1 MKIGLSIQCSALA
14 LLFLACGS
22 EKPATAPATNPTP
35 APATTPAPAK
45 APQAAPTA
53 APVDATAEAPQNPA
67 TQDPGKKPVGPVRV
81 NYDLAKVLFGNEPA
95 APAVADASPLQP
107 LVDAAIGALPAEA
120 AAAASG
126 KEDGLAAL
134 KEHVAKASK
143 GSADPAAVDSLLR
156 ERVVKVAL
164 GKALFHEKSL
174 SKDGSVSC
182 ASCHDLANYGQDGK
196 ATSAGAGGKHGERN
210 TPSVYNA
217 ARQYKQFWD
226 ARADTIEDQALM
238 HVLEPDANGVADEA
252 ELVKKIKEKA
262 DLVAGFQKAFPGDA
276 DAVSA
281 KNFKL
286 AMGAFERSLVTKSR
300 FDAYLDGDQKA
311 LSNEEKLGLKTF
323 MDVGCTQ
330 CHMSRLVGG
339 NMLQKLGVLKP
350 HGTHD
355 TGRERVTK
363 SEADKFFFKVS
374 SLLNVEKTGPY
385 QHDGKMATLEEAVAN
400 MASVQLD
407 KTLKPEE
414 IAALVAFLKALTG
427 PPPDLK

>member
-1 MKIGLSIQCSALA
+1 MKLGPSIRCSALA
-14 LLFLACGS
+14 LLFFASCGGD
-22 EKPATAPATNPTP
+22 KPAPAPAPHPTP
-35 APATTPAPAK
+35 APSPVPAK
-45 APQAAPTA
+45 APQAPSAA
-53 APVDATAEAPQNPA
+53 APVDASAEAPQSPGSQN
-67 TQDPGKKPVGPVRV
+67 PGKKPVAPVRV
-81 NYDLAKVLFGNEPA
+81 NYDLAKVLFGNEPP
-95 APAVADASPLQP
+95 APAVDNPSTP
-107 LVDAAIGALPAEA
+107 E
-120 AAAASG
+120 
-126 KEDGLAAL
+126 
-134 KEHVAKASK
+134 
-143 GSADPAAVDSLLR
+143 
-156 ERVVKVAL
+156 KVAL
-164 GKALFHEKSL
+164 GKALFHEKHL

-196 ATSAGAGGKHGERN
+196 ATTQGAGGAHGDRN
-210 TPSVYNA
+210 TPTVWNA
-217 ARQYKQFWD
+217 FRQYKQFWD
-226 ARADTIEDQALM
+226 ARADSIEDQALV
-238 HVLEPDANGVADEA
+238 HVLSPEANGIADEA

-281 KNFKL
+281 KNFQL
-286 AMGAFERSLVTKSR
+286 AMGAFERTLVTKSR

-311 LSNEEKLGLKTF
+311 LTNEEKLGLKIF
-323 MDVGCTQ
+323 MGEGPNPATRVACTQ

-350 HGTHD
+350 HGTKD

-407 KTLKPEE
+407 KTLPPEE
-414 IAALVAFLKALTG
+414 IAAIVAFLKALTG
-427 PPPDLK
+427 PLPELK

>member
-1 MKIGLSIQCSALA
+1 MLYSSGSPMKIGLSTQCSALA
-14 LLFLACGS
+14 LLFLAACGGD
-22 EKPATAPATNPTP
+22 KP
-35 APATTPAPAK
+35 APAPASNPAPAPT
-45 APQAAPTA
+45 APSQTLPAA
-53 APVDATAEAPQNPA
+53 APVDASASKTQREPVPEPA
-67 TQDPGKKPVGPVRV
+67 TQNPGKKPMMPVRV

-95 APAVADASPLQP
+95 APAVDNPSTP
-107 LVDAAIGALPAEA
+107 E
-120 AAAASG
+120 
-126 KEDGLAAL
+126 
-134 KEHVAKASK
+134 
-143 GSADPAAVDSLLR
+143 
-156 ERVVKVAL
+156 KVAL
-164 GKALFHEKSL
+164 GKALFLEKSL

-196 ATSAGAGGKHGERN
+196 ATSTGAGGAHAERN
-210 TPSVYNA
+210 TPTVYNA
-217 ARQYKQFWD
+217 FRQYKQCWD

-238 HVLEPDANGVADEA
+238 HVMEPEANGIADEA
-252 ELVKKIKEKA
+252 ELVKKIKDKP
-262 DLVAGFQKAFPGDA
+262 DLVTGFQKAFPGDA

-286 AMGAFERSLVTKSR
+286 AMGAFERTLVTKSR

-311 LSNEEKLGLKTF
+311 LTNEEKLGLKTF

-350 HGTHD
+350 HGTKD

-374 SLLNVEKTGPY
+374 SLLNVEKTAPY
-385 QHDGKMATLEEAVAN
+385 QHDGKMATLEDGIAS

-414 IAALVAFLKALTG
+414 TAAIIAFLKALTG
-427 PPPDLK
+427 PPPELK

>member
-1 MKIGLSIQCSALA
+1 MKIGLSTQCSALA
-14 LLFLACGS
+14 LLFLAACGGD
-22 EKPATAPATNPTP
+22 KP
-35 APATTPAPAK
+35 APAPASNPAPAPT
-45 APQAAPTA
+45 APSQTLPAA
-53 APVDATAEAPQNPA
+53 APVDASASKTQREPVPEPA
-67 TQDPGKKPVGPVRV
+67 TQNPGKKPMMPVRV

-95 APAVADASPLQP
+95 APAVDNPSTP
-107 LVDAAIGALPAEA
+107 E
-120 AAAASG
+120 
-126 KEDGLAAL
+126 
-134 KEHVAKASK
+134 
-143 GSADPAAVDSLLR
+143 
-156 ERVVKVAL
+156 KVAL
-164 GKALFHEKSL
+164 GKALFLEKSL

-196 ATSAGAGGKHGERN
+196 ATSTGAGGKHGERN
-210 TPSVYNA
+210 APSVYNA

-238 HVLEPDANGVADEA
+238 HVLEPDANGIADEA

-262 DLVAGFQKAFPGDA
+262 ELVAGFQKAFPGDA

-286 AMGAFERSLVTKSR
+286 AMGAFERTLVTKSR

-311 LSNEEKLGLKTF
+311 LSNEEKLGLKIF
-323 MDVGCTQ
+323 MGEGPNAATRVACTQ

-350 HGTHD
+350 HGTKD

-374 SLLNVEKTGPY
+374 SLLNVEKTAPY
-385 QHDGKMATLEEAVAN
+385 QHDGKMATLEDGIAS

-407 KTLKPEE
+407 KTLPPEE
-414 IAALVAFLKALTG
+414 IAAIIAFLKALTG
-427 PPPDLK
+427 PLPELK